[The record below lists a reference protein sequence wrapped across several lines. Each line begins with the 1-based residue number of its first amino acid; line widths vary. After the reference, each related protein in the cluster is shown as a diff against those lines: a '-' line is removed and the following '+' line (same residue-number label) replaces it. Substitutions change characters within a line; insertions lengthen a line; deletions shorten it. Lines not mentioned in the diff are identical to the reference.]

1 MPNRLR
7 IQDLDPYLKDELSR
21 EPGCQHLFRC
31 FSCGICTATCPVSAT
46 TPEFSPSHIIRQILY
61 GMRQPLLASSA
72 LWHCARCARCSFQCP
87 QDVRFLD
94 VIQGLRNLAVRDGI
108 IKPEKVARLQDVERL
123 IQEVR
128 RRLISEILTGSE
140 ADWDI
145 IEAAARLLDEMTGE
159 RGPGTGV

>member
-1 MPNRLR
+1 MPKRLR
-7 IQDLDPYLKDELSR
+7 IQDLDPYFKDELSR
-21 EPGCQHLFRC
+21 EPGCQHLLRC
-31 FSCGICTATCPVSAT
+31 FSCGVCTATCPVSAT

-94 VIQGLRNLAVRDGI
+94 VIQGLRNLAVRDGLI
-108 IKPEKVARLQDVERL
+108 EPEKVARLQGVEQL
-123 IQEVR
+123 IQKIR
-128 RRLISEILTGSE
+128 RRLITEILTGSE

-145 IEAAARLLDEMTGE
+145 NEAAARLIMEAKPELGE
-159 RGPGTGV
+159 

>member
-1 MPNRLR
+1 MTERLR
-7 IQDLDPYLKDELSR
+7 IQDLDPYFKDELSR
-21 EPGCQHLFRC
+21 EPGCQHLLRC
-31 FSCGICTATCPVSAT
+31 FSCGLCTATCPVSAT

-94 VIQGLRNLAVRDGI
+94 VIQGLRNLAVRDGLI
-108 IKPEKVARLQDVERL
+108 ESEKVARLQGAERL

-128 RRLISEILTGSE
+128 RRLITEILTGSK

-145 IEAAARLLDEMTGE
+145 NEAAARLIMEAKPELGE
-159 RGPGTGV
+159 

>member
-1 MPNRLR
+1 MTERLR
-7 IQDLDPYLKDELSR
+7 IQDLDPYFKDERSR
-21 EPGCQHLFRC
+21 EPGCQHLLRC
-31 FSCGICTATCPVSAT
+31 FSCGLCTATCPVSAT

-94 VIQGLRNLAVRDGI
+94 VIQGLRNLAVRDGLI
-108 IKPEKVARLQDVERL
+108 ESEKVARLQGAERL

-128 RRLISEILTGSE
+128 RRLITEILTGSK

-145 IEAAARLLDEMTGE
+145 NEAAARLIMEAKPELGE
-159 RGPGTGV
+159 